1 MTLTELSDRYSK
13 PEEAFLD
20 AGLAKLGDV
29 LVNFIYSLGRSIA
42 RGQAD
47 GDKIPNS
54 VLANALVK
62 SGLRDLAPSRVDRH
76 QIGDVVE
83 AILAYAWL
91 NNDVGI
97 HEAAGILADSLKKA
111 DFQDREEVL
120 KRAEE
125 GFKNLLLKIAD
136 REPFEKS

>member
-1 MTLTELSDRYSK
+1 MTLTELSNRYSN

-20 AGLAKLGDV
+20 PDLAKLGDV

-42 RGQAD
+42 RGQPD

-54 VLANALVK
+54 VLAAALVEAN
-62 SGLRDLAPSRVDRH
+62 LRDLAPSRVDRH

-83 AILAYAWL
+83 AMFAYAWL
-91 NNDVGI
+91 QEDVAI
-97 HEAAGILADSLKKA
+97 SEAAEVLANSLEGA
-111 DFQDREEVL
+111 NFQDREYVL

-136 REPFEKS
+136 RESLEKG

>member
-1 MTLTELSDRYSK
+1 M
-13 PEEAFLD
+13 EEAFLD
-20 AGLAKLGDV
+20 PDLAKLGDV

-42 RGQAD
+42 RGQPD

-54 VLANALVK
+54 VLAAALVDAD
-62 SGLRDLAPSRVDRH
+62 LRDLAPSRVDRH

-91 NNDVGI
+91 QEDI
-97 HEAAGILADSLKKA
+97 EISRAAEVLASSLEGV
-111 DFQDREEVL
+111 DFQDRDEVL
-120 KRAEE
+120 NGAEE

-136 REPFEKS
+136 RESLERG